1 MKFKSDIRGVIE
13 EKLARGMLPHYQ
25 QTDLDLQPEECSE
38 GDLIGINEESGFD
51 KKDDVPEL
59 VLLAKNCHVKRLK

>member
-1 MKFKSDIRGVIE
+1 
-13 EKLARGMLPHYQ
+13 MLPHYQ
-25 QTDLDLQPEECSE
+25 QTDLDLQPEERSE